1 MSIILLAGW
10 LLAGHGLPADTTLE
24 LRRGDR
30 VTIENLGGTIRVEA
44 WSRSTLEIRQS
55 DGESSDISAARAGS
69 RVTVSTG
76 PRRRRGM
83 DVDAVV
89 RLPAW
94 VDLEI
99 QGRSVDVWIAGMEG
113 AVAVRNLSGNL
124 HVERISG
131 DVRLATVE
139 GEIEAR
145 EIRGAVS
152 ARSQGEGIRL
162 VDVVGSIDVSTGSGD
177 LRLEGIRSA
186 SVLAETLDGDVLF
199 AGTLQRGGT
208 YRFSVHDGDATLEL
222 PRSTAADVRV
232 ATFDG
237 EFVSDF
243 PVLLQRFGGGGVME
257 FTLGDGGADL
267 EIEVFDGEIRL
278 REARAR

>member
-1 MSIILLAGW
+1 
-10 LLAGHGLPADTTLE
+10 
-24 LRRGDR
+24 
-30 VTIENLGGTIRVEA
+30 
-44 WSRSTLEIRQS
+44 
-55 DGESSDISAARAGS
+55 
-69 RVTVSTG
+69 
-76 PRRRRGM
+76 M

-99 QGRSVDVWIAGMEG
+99 QGRSVDVWIAGMESRVG
-113 AVAVRNLSGNL
+113 VRNLSGDL
-124 HVERISG
+124 HVERVSG
-131 DVRLATVE
+131 EVRLATVE
-139 GEIEAR
+139 GAIEVR
-145 EIRGAVS
+145 DVRGAVS

-162 VDVVGSIDVSTGSGD
+162 VDVEGDIDVSTGSGD
-177 LRLEGIRSA
+177 LRLEGIRSG
-186 SVLAETLDGDVLF
+186 SVVAETLDGDVLF
-199 AGTLQRGGT
+199 AGPLQAGGS

-222 PRSTAADVRV
+222 PRSTAAEVRV